1 MREMAYYEAKL
12 EALSELMATD
22 ESVHLIGGSFLG
34 LSPHRGLFSAIEKN
48 YPDRVIAPPISEL
61 GYCGL
66 AIGAA
71 MAGLRPV
78 VDLGTGSFI
87 YEAWPQ
93 VVNEAAKAIY
103 MSGGQTLGLRSSSRH
118 RREMSKDFSRPPPV
132 APIQP
137 SLSTTLNS
145 SKRGGPC
152 LKETERFPLA
162 GRRSSGQARTSP

>member
-1 MREMAYYEAKL
+1 MRELAYYEAKL
-12 EALSELMATD
+12 EALSELMAAD

-87 YEAWPQ
+87 YDSAENPPIKPVRHSEQSEESRVFQDLRPFTSFRVTFRGHSSAESL
-93 VVNEAAKAIY
+93 NE
-103 MSGGQTLGLRSSSRH
+103 LPRS
-118 RREMSKDFSRPPPV
+118 K
-132 APIQP
+132 
-137 SLSTTLNS
+137 LT
-145 SKRGGPC
+145 G
-152 LKETERFPLA
+152 
-162 GRRSSGQARTSP
+162 